1 MRVKCLITTLAGLL
15 LIASAAFAVKVRT
28 DYDHGASFGSYKTYS
43 WTSVKTANSIWDDRV
58 KDAVNSA
65 LAAKGLT
72 EVPSGGDIAVTAV
85 ESTKNQQTLQTF
97 YDGVGGGWRWR
108 GFGDSTTTVENY
120 KVGTLVV
127 DLFDASSQKLV
138 WRGSASDTLSDK
150 ADKNTKNLDNGVK
163 KMFAHFP
170 PSASK

>member
-28 DYDHGASFGSYKTYS
+28 DYDHDVSFGSYKTYS

-85 ESTKNQQTLQTF
+85 GSTQNQQTLQTF
-97 YDGVGGGWRWR
+97 YDGMGGGWRWR

-127 DLFDASSQKLV
+127 DLFDASSQKLA